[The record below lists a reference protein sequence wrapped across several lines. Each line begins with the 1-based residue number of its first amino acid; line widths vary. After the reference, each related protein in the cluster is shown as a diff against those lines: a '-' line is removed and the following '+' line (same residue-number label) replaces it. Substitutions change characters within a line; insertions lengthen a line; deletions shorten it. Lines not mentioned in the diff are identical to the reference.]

1 MTALQVPESRND
13 ATGKPIPLAAG
24 CLGTGC
30 LHVVVSLVV
39 MGVGSALLGRE
50 GPLIVLPFWL
60 FLGVAQW
67 IYLAPAALALNRL
80 GHAATARGVWLGAWL
95 VVVLNVVYWAGL
107 GVRTLFYQREVEA
120 VKRFEQEHP
129 ITHRDVAGTIVVA
142 TASRIDVRTPEGIL
156 SVELRPTTHY
166 IQTNG
171 PFGNTKATPDIV
183 KVGAAVVVDAVSFD
197 GGPLYADYVSM
208 EVPEPEQPNAGR

>member
-1 MTALQVPESRND
+1 
-13 ATGKPIPLAAG
+13 
-24 CLGTGC
+24 
-30 LHVVVSLVV
+30 

-50 GPLIVLPFWL
+50 SPLVVLPFWL

-67 IYLAPAALALNRL
+67 IYIAPAALVLKRL
-80 GHAATARGVWLGAWL
+80 GHRATARGVWLGAGL

-107 GVRTLFYQREVEA
+107 GVRTLLYQREVEA
-120 VKRFEQEHP
+120 VKRFEEEHP
-129 ITHRDVAGTIVVA
+129 IRHRDVAGTIEAA
-142 TASRIDVRTPEGIL
+142 TASRIDVRTPAGIV

-171 PFGNTKATPDIV
+171 PFGNTKTTPAIV
-183 KVGAAVVVDAVSFD
+183 KVGAAVVVDAASFD

-208 EVPEPEQPNAGR
+208 EVPEPEPQ